1 MQRTTILFVALLVFI
16 SFAATATATDD
27 GTAAVAL
34 VEKIH
39 RAASANATNV
49 LRTTIDAPSIARTV
63 LGTYWQSA
71 TAGERKDFTEALTDA
86 ITAGFV
92 RRFSAQSAGGFTVH
106 SSRKLGNGDILVST
120 RMTRSDSRET
130 ALDWRIHNCHSGV
143 CVADVLIDGA
153 SAAIQRRD
161 EYKAR
166 MQANGGSIADLIASI
181 RQISQ

>member
-1 MQRTTILFVALLVFI
+1 MQRTTILFIALLVFI
-16 SFAATATATDD
+16 SFAATAADDETTAI
-27 GTAAVAL
+27 AL

-39 RAASANATNV
+39 RAASVNATNV
-49 LRTTIDAPSIARTV
+49 LRTTIDVPSIAHTV
-63 LGTYWQSA
+63 LGAYWHSA

-86 ITAGFV
+86 IIAGLV
-92 RRFSAQSAGGFTVH
+92 RRFSSQSVGGFAVH
-106 SSRKLGNGDILVST
+106 GSRKLGNGDILVST

-130 ALDWRIHNCHSGV
+130 ALDWRIHNCHAGV
-143 CVADVLIDGA
+143 CVTDVIIDGA

-181 RQISQ
+181 RQIPQ